1 VSSGRFGPN
10 IASGYQLVGAADFNR
25 DGKPDFLLY
34 APATRQTAIWYLNNN
49 TFIGGA
55 YGPPLSAGWSWP
67 PQ

>member
-1 VSSGRFGPN
+1 
-10 IASGYQLVGAADFNR
+10 LVGAADFNR

-49 TFIGGA
+49 TLIGGS
-55 YGPPLSAGWSWP
+55 YSPRLSAGWSWP